1 MFFFFFNSWG
11 ANHCAKNWGCIRG
24 SGGSL
29 PCNVHQVPPVPFWQV
44 QDPLWSEREWH
55 PTHPL
60 GRWRVAANGPN
71 CASPNPSPRLR
82 FVTFVIAPGCLDYL
96 WTADDTFCMFTEET
110 FAHCAISHTRIVLS
124 QAMAGL
130 MNGGLSQLL
139 LSGCPQCLIS
149 AFFFS
154 PPSFLLKLGRHVLTA
169 SFRQW
174 LLSSTRWS
182 QKVTCRTSSW
192 PPLQLYTLNAQ
203 TMQMKG
209 TTLSLGSAQR
219 LIEPKT
225 YDVHRHVV
233 IPAG

>member
-55 PTHPL
+55 PAHPL

-110 FAHCAISHTRIVLS
+110 FAHLRHLTHTHS
-124 QAMAGL
+124 AFSG
-130 MNGGLSQLL
+130 NGRFNEWWPFPAALVWL
-139 LSGCPQCLIS
+139 PTVPHQCL
-149 AFFFS
+149 FF
-154 PPSFLLKLGRHVLTA
+154 
-169 SFRQW
+169 
-174 LLSSTRWS
+174 
-182 QKVTCRTSSW
+182 
-192 PPLQLYTLNAQ
+192 PL
-203 TMQMKG
+203 
-209 TTLSLGSAQR
+209 
-219 LIEPKT
+219 P
-225 YDVHRHVV
+225 VFF
-233 IPAG
+233 